1 MAAAEEGSCMTQ
13 ILLGSILLSAIHA
26 VIPNH
31 WLPLVAIG
39 RSEGWSRSETLAF
52 TAITGLAHVS
62 STILI
67 GIVAGLLGHEL
78 STRYSA
84 LASVVAPAV
93 LIGLG
98 IIYLGLEFTGRSHQ
112 HAHLATS
119 ERGSRASRF
128 SLVASL
134 SAAMFF
140 SPCIEIEAY
149 YFTAGA
155 LGWSG
160 IAAVSLVYLT
170 LTVGG
175 MVVLVDLG
183 LRGAARIESHFLE
196 HHERTVTGL
205 LLIGL
210 GVLALFVEI

>member
-1 MAAAEEGSCMTQ
+1 MTQ
-13 ILLGSILLSAIHA
+13 ILLGSLLLSAIHA
-26 VIPNH
+26 FIPNH
-31 WLPLVAIG
+31 WIPLVAIG

-52 TAITGLAHVS
+52 TGITGLAHVT

-67 GIVAGLLGHEL
+67 GVVVGLLGHEL
-78 STRYSA
+78 STRYSVV
-84 LASVVAPAV
+84 ASVVAPAV

-98 IIYLGLEFTGRSHQ
+98 IIYLVLEVTGRRHQ
-112 HAHLATS
+112 HSHFATP
-119 ERGSRASRF
+119 ERGSKASRF

-155 LGWSG
+155 IGWPG
-160 IAAVSLVYLT
+160 IVAVSLVYVVV
-170 LTVGG
+170 TVGG

-183 LRGAARIESHFLE
+183 LKGAARIQSHFLE
-196 HHERTVTGL
+196 HHEKGVTGL
-205 LLIGL
+205 LLVGL
-210 GVLALFVEI
+210 GVLAIFVDL